1 MVFSVGNNEYGQL
14 GQGDNFHHNECAEPL
29 MIKILLDYKVKDIY
43 AGSNHNIVYGSTRDL
58 SRHQGNTDE
67 NESNR
72 DVFVYTWGDNRY
84 GQCGYDKENVK
95 LTLPEKL
102 SFFEGV
108 SKEHGLICVT
118 GTSNASFVFCE
129 GGLLYGFGDN
139 SNGVID
145 PIKEGVS
152 CYYEPYLVNLEE
164 IIKQKV
170 KVFDI
175 MTSAN
180 SIMLLTDKNS
190 MVLYGKIFPGEVKVI
205 KLLQFDDD
213 VKLNLNDERFCFLY
227 FNRAGL
233 KRIYDENNVEVISKK
248 NNKQQQQPP
257 VVTNGNT
264 DKDNMGRK
272 RDSTPISDKKGAPQP
287 TIGHLKGNSM
297 STSSKDFKM
306 LMQITNNSNKDGN
319 GVQQQVT
326 GSGGDKKAIIKKG
339 IVSGS
344 GQKVAV
350 IESSVLTGS
359 GVGDKKALVMHDTR
373 KSVGDIKKFVTEEN
387 KKTQLNN
394 PIKIGAVQKGKAVW
408 ETTAVNINDKSLNSG
423 GAVPKG
429 KAYWETITTNTN
441 DKSMSSSGST
451 STLPSEDKGLY
462 NPSQSPMNEKVK
474 IQLSAGKYQVLDKKE
489 SVVNSDNN
497 MVGNQQQQ
505 LQQSNTNNTNNT
517 VFMKKNEEKKQPII
531 QVKEE
536 NKPQQPIIQV
546 KEEIKTQ
553 QLPIKPQ
560 TQKPIMN
567 ANTQQPHHRMHTLNT
582 LQTTK
587 SLTTSSTSP
596 NILPPSSSS
605 TTTTPSSE
613 RSFLDDDPNDLL
625 NQSYTSDL
633 NSSLLSF
640 KSFFDIFPSTVST
653 YTSRLSDTLRKRKA
667 LKHQQTFLK
676 LFHTWTTQ
684 KHNPSIKKHFYMGIP
699 TNLRGK
705 LWLLCLKNTFSI
717 TTELFQIHSTKAQ
730 EQSPN
735 IDITLPFSY
744 TNMFTPNSPLTDDL
758 IEIIITFVYTRQ
770 DIVYQKELS
779 SIAAILLLN
788 LDKFQSYVALHNIV
802 CNSILIPFYVND
814 EKEIKRR
821 VGLYRQVFYMN
832 LPELCEYLEIV
843 GAVPDKYFV
852 LWYKGLFSGSFYID
866 LVMRIWDVYVVEGI
880 KAVYTAAVALM
891 KVMEKE
897 LMEEIEE
904 EDIVGFL
911 NVGMKERKV
920 DEEVVM
926 KYMKEV
932 NVPQWV
938 EEEIKEINSCGGLE
952 F

>member
-43 AGSNHNIVYGSTRDL
+43 AGANHNIVYGSTRDL
-58 SRHQGNTDE
+58 SRHQGNTDD
-67 NESNR
+67 NESNK

-102 SFFEGV
+102 SFFENV
-108 SKEHGLICVT
+108 CKEHGLICVT

-139 SNGVID
+139 SNGVVD
-145 PIKEGVS
+145 PIKDGVS

-190 MVLYGKIFPGEVKVI
+190 MVLYGKIFPGEIRVV

-227 FNRAGL
+227 FNRAGV
-233 KRIYDENNVEVISKK
+233 KRIFDENNVEVVYKK
-248 NNKQQQQPP
+248 NNKQQQQQQPSMSAT
-257 VVTNGNT
+257 VNK
-264 DKDNMGRK
+264 DKDKMIRK
-272 RDSTPISDKKGAPQP
+272 RDSTPVSDKKGPPQP
-287 TIGHLKGNSM
+287 TSGHLKGNSL

-306 LMQITNNSNKDGN
+306 LMQVTNSSSGNKEGN
-319 GVQQQVT
+319 VVQQQIPVST
-326 GSGGDKKAIIKKG
+326 GDKKAFIKKG
-339 IVSGS
+339 IVSTN

-350 IESSVLTGS
+350 IESNVLTGS
-359 GVGDKKALVMHDTR
+359 DKKPLTMYDTR
-373 KSVGDIKKFVTEEN
+373 KSVGDIKKFVTEDN

-394 PIKIGAVQKGKAVW
+394 PIKIGTVQKTVPVTLTSA
-408 ETTAVNINDKSLNSG
+408 IN
-423 GAVPKG
+423 VH
-429 KAYWETITTNTN
+429 

-462 NPSQSPMNEKVK
+462 NPSQSPMNEKIK
-474 IQLSAGKYQVLDKKE
+474 IQLTAGKYQVLDKKE
-489 SVVNSDNN
+489 QVVNTDNITN
-497 MVGNQQQQ
+497 MNQQQS
-505 LQQSNTNNTNNT
+505 LQQGNFNNTSNTNT
-517 VFMKKNEEKKQPII
+517 VFIKKNEEKKQPPIQVKEESKPPQPPI

-536 NKPQQPIIQV
+536 NKTQQP
-546 KEEIKTQ
+546 
-553 QLPIKPQ
+553 PIKPPIQ
-560 TQKPIMN
+560 TQKPILN
-567 ANTQQPHHRMHTLNT
+567 SNTQQPHQRALTLST
-582 LQTTK
+582 LQSTK
-587 SLTTSSTSP
+587 SLTSSSTSP
-596 NILPPSSSS
+596 NILPPSSAS
-605 TTTTPSSE
+605 TITTPSSE
-613 RSFLDDDPNDLL
+613 RSILDDDLNDLL
-625 NQSYTSDL
+625 NQSYTTDL

-640 KSFFDIFPSTVST
+640 KSFFDILPSKVST

-676 LFHTWTTQ
+676 LINTWTTQ
-684 KHNPSIKKHFYMGIP
+684 KHNPSIKKHFYAGIP

-717 TTELFQIHSTKAQ
+717 TTELFQIHSAKAQ

-832 LPELCEYLEIV
+832 SPELCEYLEIA
-843 GAVPDKYFV
+843 GAVPEKYFV
-852 LWYKGLFSGSFYID
+852 LWYKALFSGSFYID
-866 LVMRIWDVYVVEGI
+866 LVMRIWDIYVVEGI
-880 KAVYTAAVALM
+880 KVVYTAAVALM

-920 DEEVVM
+920 DEEMVV

-932 NVPQWV
+932 NVPQWI